1 MPRTK
6 DNLKREVASLL
17 SKMTVREKASLLYGR
32 RFWYVTGKETG
43 QPLPEIMVT
52 DGPSGLRKQ
61 CGKADMIGLNES
73 VPSIAYPTGSAL
85 ASSWDPALL
94 FSVGQALAEDCIKEE
109 VSVLLGPA
117 VNHKRDP
124 LCGRNF
130 EYYSEDPVLTADLGT
145 AMVQG
150 IQSKGVGACVKH
162 FACNSQEDARFFSDS
177 IVDERALREIYLRQ
191 FEAILRRAQPW
202 MVMTAYNKL
211 NGAHCTENSR
221 LMTDI
226 ARREWGFE
234 GLFVTDWSAMR
245 DQLAAYRAGLD
256 LEMPGTV
263 GSDLDLEEAVKK
275 GTLSEEVLNERAGK
289 VLELLLKS
297 GQKKPTLPKN
307 MQAQHLAIA
316 RRAAEE
322 SAVLVKNQNI
332 LPFTAKEP
340 ILVIGAFAKQPR
352 YQGGGSSK
360 VIPVLLENAFE
371 ELQKAGAEVVYA
383 EGYHRSSTE
392 PDEALIVE
400 AASLAGQ
407 YRQTVVFAGLPESCE
422 TEGEDRTTL
431 SLPASHNALIE
442 AVLEANPEA
451 AVVLTSGSPVTLPWE
466 SRAKAILCT
475 YLAGCCGGSAA
486 ANILLGKVSPSGKLA
501 ETWPLA
507 YEDTPAAAYY
517 HKHEDYAEYRESIFT
532 GYRFYDSAK
541 KDVLFPFGHGL
552 SYTSFSY
559 SDLSLDG
566 HVGKGK
572 PLTLSFRLKNT
583 GKCLGKEIVQVYV
596 QKKES
601 RIFRPEKELKAFY
614 KFTLGKGAEVR
625 AVLTLPPDS
634 FAFYNAERG
643 AWQTE
648 PGVYRILVGASSR
661 DIRLSAEVYVE
672 GDVLPVPDLRALTP
686 VYYDMPSA
694 PQELPQEQFL
704 ALAKANKPK
713 ERDRTVITRYSPIK
727 DLAFSKGGKPIYDSI
742 VKRASSNPDPE
753 MAKTNLKMAMDMPVM
768 NLFMGNSRRSE
779 VDKILQMANGGS
791 PEE

>member
-61 CGKADMIGLNES
+61 CGKTDMIGLNES

-211 NGAHCTENSR
+211 NGTHCTENSR

-226 ARREWGFE
+226 ARREWGYE

-263 GSDLDLEEAVKK
+263 GSDLDLEEAVKS
-275 GTLSEEVLNERAGK
+275 GALSEEVLNERAGK

-297 GQKKPTLPKN
+297 GQKKPALPKN
-307 MQAQHLAIA
+307 MQAQHLAVA

-332 LPFTAKEP
+332 LPFTAKQP

-360 VIPVLLENAFE
+360 VIPVLLENALE
-371 ELQKAGAEVVYA
+371 ELQKLGAEVVFA
-383 EGYHRSSTE
+383 EGYARNSTE
-392 PDEALIVE
+392 PDPSLIQE
-400 AASLAGQ
+400 AASLAKK
-407 YRQTVVFAGLPESCE
+407 YPQTVVFAGLPESCE

-451 AVVLTSGSPVTLPWE
+451 AVVLTAGSPVTLPWE
-466 SRAKAILCT
+466 SKAKAILLT

-486 ANILLGKVSPSGKLA
+486 ANILLGKVSPSGRLA
-501 ETWPLA
+501 ETWPLS

-541 KDVLFPFGHGL
+541 RAVLFPFGHGL
-552 SYTSFSY
+552 SYTTFSY

-583 GKCLGKEIVQVYV
+583 GKCLGKETVQVYV

-601 RIFRPEKELKAFY
+601 RIFRPEKELKAY
-614 KFTLGKGAEVR
+614 SKFTLGKGAEVR
-625 AVLTLPPDS
+625 AVLTLPSES

-648 PGVYRILVGASSR
+648 PGVYFILVGASSR
-661 DIRLSAEVYVE
+661 DIRLAAEVYVE
-672 GDVLPVPDLRALTP
+672 GDGDVPDLRAVAP
-686 VYYDMPSA
+686 AYYDMPSA
-694 PQELPQEQFL
+694 PRELPEDQFL

-713 ERDRTVITRYSPIK
+713 ERDRTTITRYSPIK
-727 DLAFSKGGKPIYDSI
+727 DLAFSKGGRPIYESI

-779 VDKILQMANGGS
+779 VDKILQIANGGT